1 MNERLRIKPIL
12 IGWLVSF
19 VGATIAGIVV
29 AVYSTGGDMMKL
41 QKFGEEMSTT
51 TQIALSLFGAF
62 FAMAGGY
69 VAVRM
74 APFDPSRHVKRLALV
89 VVVIGAIGLVIGMAT
104 QGVGMQTVIGGVATA
119 ANYGA
124 VILGGYLGTDDEATA

>member
-1 MNERLRIKPIL
+1 MLTLNDLSITDHQCFAGCNALNTLE
-12 IGWLVSF
+12 GCC
-19 VGATIAGIVV
+19 GA
-29 AVYSTGGDMMKL
+29 GGKLKL